1 MNKSEISEIVSTK
14 HLKLRKWKLI
24 EYYLPTILFSFM
36 PIAYF
41 IFIVKAKIEN
51 NTIVFDKIMSD
62 IGYPIISLLIAI
74 ILFVLYRRELK
85 FKTIHLKVSKRGFLK
100 AIELTQIELNWLIP
114 EKNDKYVVAYSKNNY
129 GGSGETIRI
138 IKKHNL
144 ILINSIHNS
153 FNNPLSARNSENIE
167 AFKKNL
173 TKASVQQRV

>member
-1 MNKSEISEIVSTK
+1 MNKSEVSEIVSTRR
-14 HLKLRKWKLI
+14 LKLRKWKLI
-24 EYYLPTILFSFM
+24 EYYSPTILFLLM

-41 IFIVKAKIEN
+41 IFIVKTEIDN

-62 IGYPIISLLIAI
+62 IGFPIVSLLIAI

-85 FKTIHLKVSKRGFLK
+85 FKTIDLKVSKGDFYK
-100 AIELTQIELNWLIP
+100 AIDLTQIELNWMIS
-114 EKNDKYVVAYSKNNY
+114 EKNNQYVIAHSKNNF
-129 GGSGETIRI
+129 GTSGETIRI

-153 FNNPLSARNSENIE
+153 FNNPLFASNNENIE

-173 TKASVQQRV
+173 KKASVQHRV